1 MATICIGAILVGA
14 GGYLVSIKPDQ
25 PNYKLQ
31 RNFGI
36 FFLVVGAL
44 MFLGGL
50 FVVLADYMAMRAF
63 AANNAVQTAV
73 NTSGQNA
80 IIPPANNGGRRP
92 YSYENRMQNAQYGR
106 AF

>member
-1 MATICIGAILVGA
+1 MATICIGATLIAA

-50 FVVLADYMAMRAF
+50 FVEIATYMTMRSLQQVQGNGPI
-63 AANNAVQTAV
+63 NNGGSA
-73 NTSGQNA
+73 NA
-80 IIPPANNGGRRP
+80 IIPPANNGGRKANGRP
-92 YSYENRMQNAQYGR
+92 
-106 AF
+106 F